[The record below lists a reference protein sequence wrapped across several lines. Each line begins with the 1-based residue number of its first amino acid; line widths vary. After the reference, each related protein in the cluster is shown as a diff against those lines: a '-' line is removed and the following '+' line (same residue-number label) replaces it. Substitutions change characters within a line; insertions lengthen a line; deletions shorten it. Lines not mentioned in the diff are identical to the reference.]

1 MLLYRNLEN
10 ILEEN
15 MEKFF
20 VLEKLFFSSEG
31 SVKIFVTNL
40 LKSLNCL
47 TEDENKILLSGIPTE
62 EDIEESID
70 SLILDARSIMEM
82 KNNLSIVKSLHFLSL
97 QEECALANRLL
108 GEIGFSEEI
117 ETSIT
122 IEDAMESEEK
132 LQEN

>member
-1 MLLYRNLEN
+1 M
-10 ILEEN
+10 
-15 MEKFF
+15 
-20 VLEKLFFSSEG
+20 
-31 SVKIFVTNL
+31 KIFVTNL

-62 EDIEESID
+62 EEIEESID

-122 IEDAMESEEK
+122 LEDALESEEK